1 MEALGLSC
9 GSQVSQLGLE
19 KLSECALKTVAIA
32 QFRLRICAC
41 HFWQPNFAKDPRKI
55 RERTA
60 KDAMS
65 QVHPSTWKAPC
76 FWQFNLTLV
85 CGIGLALYA
94 ITPAQ
99 GCRQFFSL
107 SSPHAI
113 VFLQQHAQRW
123 QIMALM
129 HARLAIQS
137 DNVCGCTS
145 RTHVP
150 RCR

>member
-9 GSQVSQLGLE
+9 GSRVSQLGLQ
-19 KLSECALKTVAIA
+19 SALKTVARA
-32 QFRLRICAC
+32 QFRVRICTC

-85 CGIGLALYA
+85 CGIEPSKQLPKSSFAAAKHHLDPGFSGLCWPQ
-94 ITPAQ
+94 T
-99 GCRQFFSL
+99 
-107 SSPHAI
+107 
-113 VFLQQHAQRW
+113 
-123 QIMALM
+123 
-129 HARLAIQS
+129 
-137 DNVCGCTS
+137 
-145 RTHVP
+145 
-150 RCR
+150 